1 MAKQKFERKVNCL
14 VMLEEPEIKFLDRK
28 INPKIE
34 KLASRSAMIRGLIRL
49 AMEKPALLD

>member
-1 MAKQKFERKVNCL
+1 MAKKFERRITVA

>member
-1 MAKQKFERKVNCL
+1 MAKKFERRVTVA